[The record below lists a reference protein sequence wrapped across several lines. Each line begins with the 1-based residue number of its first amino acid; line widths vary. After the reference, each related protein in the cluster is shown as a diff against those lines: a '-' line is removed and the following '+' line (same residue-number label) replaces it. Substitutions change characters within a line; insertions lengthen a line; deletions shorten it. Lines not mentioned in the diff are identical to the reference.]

1 MGKRE
6 GGEGDGMR
14 QRWRATPGRLEGE
27 RRRALQSA
35 ARCSSEVCIASRTKW
50 LGSWWQADPA
60 WRGERDQLADGWG
73 VWKRISRIFIDIN
86 FDSWLEKISG
96 IIGKIK
102 RKFIEIE

>member
-1 MGKRE
+1 
-6 GGEGDGMR
+6 
-14 QRWRATPGRLEGE
+14 
-27 RRRALQSA
+27 
-35 ARCSSEVCIASRTKW
+35 
-50 LGSWWQADPA
+50 
-60 WRGERDQLADGWG
+60 LADGWG